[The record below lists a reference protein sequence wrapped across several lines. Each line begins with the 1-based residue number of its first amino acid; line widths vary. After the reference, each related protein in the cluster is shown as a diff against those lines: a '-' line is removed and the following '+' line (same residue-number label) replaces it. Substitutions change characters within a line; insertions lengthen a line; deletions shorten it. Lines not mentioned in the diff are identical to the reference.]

1 MSSARPIMFLGTLR
15 ARLVA
20 MVGALL
26 LVSAGVLG
34 VTFYLRSRH
43 LLEGELSNRGQSL
56 ARSLAFHAT
65 YGVLTRDEVLLAE
78 SAEWTLAQPGVAS
91 VRIMDASGRVL
102 ITAGDAAEPGSGRA
116 PARRTLT
123 FTAPVTSSQTGDVP
137 ADEELLAIPFA
148 SDRKGARARSAG
160 IARGSVEVGL
170 STAELE
176 DELGRQAMQ
185 STLMVFAFLLVGAAG
200 LYLFL
205 RVVVSPIHRLAAATV
220 QIAAGDF
227 SRRVHVRG
235 HDEIALL
242 AASFNTMVESLLRS
256 REQIER
262 DEADLENRVRERTVQ
277 LQRANEELKAAQN
290 QLVQAEK
297 LSAVGQLVS
306 GVAHELNNP
315 LTGVLGYAQLLEAS
329 AVVPE
334 QVKRHIR
341 AIHHEAERCRRIVA
355 DLLTFARSHHITRR
369 PVDLNLLISSTLEGQ
384 SQTLSNAAVRV
395 NTVLEPGAM
404 VTSGDAHMLQ
414 QVLVNLIGNARDA
427 LMTGTGPRRLDVRTM
442 SSGGEIRIMVS
453 DNGPGIPADV
463 MGRIFE
469 PFFTTK
475 EVGKGTGL
483 GLSLCYGIVKEHGG
497 RIQAFN
503 NPDGGATFL
512 VSLPGK
518 RAERLADGGEEFA
531 PAAGPLPGPPHPDA
545 PRSQASCLHVLVVD
559 DEPSIPDLI
568 EEILSAQG
576 HRVTKATNGNQAV
589 ELLSAHRFD
598 LILSDL
604 RMPGL
609 DGMGLYRETRR
620 RWPELLGRLVFITGD
635 QANEETKAFLAGI
648 GARSIGKPF
657 NLADLQKVVE
667 ETSPRAPS
675 GPLSDRASAA

>member
-1 MSSARPIMFLGTLR
+1 MSSVRPMMFLGTLR

-43 LLEGELSNRGQSL
+43 LLEGELANRGQSL

-65 YGVLTRDEVLLAE
+65 YGVLTRDEVLLGE
-78 SAEWTLAQPGVAS
+78 SVEWTLAQPGVAS

-102 ITAGDAAEPGSGRA
+102 ITAGDAAEPVSGRA

-137 ADEELLAIPFA
+137 ADGDLLAIPFA
-148 SDRKGARARSAG
+148 SDRKGSGALSAG
-160 IARGSVEVGL
+160 IARGSVVVGL
-170 STAELE
+170 STAALE

-220 QIAAGDF
+220 QIAEGDF

-277 LQRANEELKAAQN
+277 LQRANEELKAAQS
-290 QLVQAEK
+290 QLLQAEK

-414 QVLVNLIGNARDA
+414 QVLVNLISNARDA
-427 LMTGTGPRRLDVRTM
+427 LMTRPGPRRLDIRTV
-442 SSGGEIRIMVS
+442 SSGDEIQIMVS

-475 EVGKGTGL
+475 GVGQGTGL

-503 NPDGGATFL
+503 NPEGGSTFM

-518 RAERLADGGEEFA
+518 EAGRLADGGEKSA
-531 PAAGPLPGPPHPDA
+531 PGAGPLPAPPRPDA
-545 PRSQASCLHVLVVD
+545 PRSQAACLRVLVVD
-559 DEPSIPDLI
+559 DEPFIPDLI
-568 EEILSAQG
+568 EEFLSGQG
-576 HRVTKATNGNQAV
+576 HGVTKATDGNQAV
-589 ELLSAHRFD
+589 ELLSSNRFD

-609 DGMGLYRETRR
+609 DGMGLYREIRR
-620 RWPELLGRLVFITGD
+620 RWPDLLARLVFITGD
-635 QANEETKAFLAGI
+635 QANEETKAFLDGI
-648 GARSIGKPF
+648 GAHSIGKPF
-657 NLADLQKVVE
+657 GLVDLLKVIE
-667 ETSPRAPS
+667 EVSSRAPS
-675 GPLSDRASAA
+675 GPRSDRASAA